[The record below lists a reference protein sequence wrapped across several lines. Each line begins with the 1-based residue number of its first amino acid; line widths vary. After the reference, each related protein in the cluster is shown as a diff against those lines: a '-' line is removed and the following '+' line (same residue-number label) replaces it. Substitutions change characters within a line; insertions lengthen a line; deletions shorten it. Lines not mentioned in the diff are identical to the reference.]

1 MVLSSRDGLLLSQ
14 SHLPVEGHSG
24 DGTCRCLHR
33 DAFREEIFAWYAAKW
48 TATLS
53 NSVAPVSALVSDSG
67 RYVVTFDNWHQV
79 GYGNDVVAVYDGS
92 NGKPLLKYRLEDLL
106 NNEELCQVKCSV
118 SSRWWARGR
127 HELDESGD
135 RLILH
140 SVSAKAIDLKTGKI
154 TSADTDQLGAAQHNE
169 SRGLQSL
176 TSVPCR
182 SCQNR

>member
-1 MVLSSRDGLLLSQ
+1 MGPAGACTATLSER
-14 SHLPVEGHSG
+14 
-24 DGTCRCLHR
+24 R
-33 DAFREEIFAWYAAKW
+33 FFAWYAAKW